1 MYRKCNFDSSIQS
14 FDEVQNQHSGSKEH
28 NFEISGVDNS
38 LLDDN
43 KSIKDKD
50 TEKNNIL
57 GILYMIFCGLSISII
72 YIICKVVF
80 VRNPSLTGLD
90 SMITRSPLMVFIS
103 ILQLAYCKVNPFNI
117 HPEIRW
123 ALVGR
128 VIGGG
133 IAILCSFISLKYLPS
148 SKLSLITYI
157 HPLIVAVIA
166 FYLLSEVLT
175 KIHVISF
182 IGSFIGIILLACH
195 NTKSTVDTSTD
206 SEYYFGLMMVSI
218 ATV

>member
-1 MYRKCNFDSSIQS
+1 
-14 FDEVQNQHSGSKEH
+14 
-28 NFEISGVDNS
+28 
-38 LLDDN
+38 
-43 KSIKDKD
+43 
-50 TEKNNIL
+50 
-57 GILYMIFCGLSISII
+57 MIFCGLSISII

-103 ILQLAYCKVNPFNI
+103 VLQLAYCKVNPFNI
-117 HPEIRW
+117 HPDVRW

-133 IAILCSFISLKYLPS
+133 IAIPCSFISLKYLPS

-166 FYLLSEVLT
+166 FYLLRENLT

-195 NTKSTVDTSTD
+195 NTKPTVDTSTD